1 MEMLVKEKFIEISF
15 EPDGN
20 YLYSNW
26 LGFQNEESVK
36 KGCEIMLEQLKK
48 MHVRK
53 VLNDN
58 TKVTG
63 PWQSASEWVGTVW
76 FPQMEKAGLMHF
88 SWVFS
93 PNIFAELS
101 AKKAMPASGIVK
113 SFSGLREAKQWIT
126 SPDREKQMSA

>member
-1 MEMLVKEKFIEISF
+1 METLVKEKFIEISY
-15 EPDGN
+15 EPSGN

-26 LGFQNEESVK
+26 IGFQNEESVK
-36 KGCEIMLEQLKK
+36 KGCEIMLSQLKK
-48 MHVRK
+48 KGCNK

-76 FPQMEKAGLMHF
+76 FPKMEQAGLRHF

-101 AKKAMPASGIVK
+101 AKKAMPSSGIVK
-113 SFSGLREAKQWIT
+113 AFNAMGEAKQWIVN
-126 SPDREKQMSA
+126 PQ

>member
-1 MEMLVKEKFIEISF
+1 MQTLVKEKFIEISY
-15 EPDGN
+15 EPTGN

-26 LGFQNEESVK
+26 LGFQSEESVK
-36 KGCEIMLEQLKK
+36 KGCEIMLEQLTLKG
-48 MHVRK
+48 VNK

-76 FPQMEKAGLMHF
+76 FPKMEKAGLKHF

-101 AKKAMPASGIVK
+101 AKKAMPESNIVK
-113 SFSGLREAKQWIT
+113 SFNSFPDAKQWIIN
-126 SPDREKQMSA
+126 PK